1 MSSTL
6 QSSLTTAAERLR
18 NIAQHVTNPLTNSIA
33 NATATIT
40 SAPPNTIIR
49 VHHHPL
55 SPTIFL
61 PRAAA
66 IEAEAPAIVHTTA
79 AGKEIRRNYGVFAE
93 RTRGLAY
100 YFKQRGYK
108 RIGEITMRFTAQ
120 FFWTNIPEEK
130 NLISNQFIKIL

>member
-18 NIAQHVTNPLTNSIA
+18 NIAQHVTGPLTNSIA
-33 NATATIT
+33 AAAAISTTT
-40 SAPPNTIIR
+40 SAPPNVGTR

-66 IEAEAPAIVHTTA
+66 IESEAPAIVHTTA
-79 AGKEIRRNYGVFAE
+79 AGKEIRRSYGVFAE

-108 RIGEITMRFTAQ
+108 RIGEIGILIA
-120 FFWTNIPEEK
+120 FFFFFFFFLCFSFP
-130 NLISNQFIKIL
+130 L